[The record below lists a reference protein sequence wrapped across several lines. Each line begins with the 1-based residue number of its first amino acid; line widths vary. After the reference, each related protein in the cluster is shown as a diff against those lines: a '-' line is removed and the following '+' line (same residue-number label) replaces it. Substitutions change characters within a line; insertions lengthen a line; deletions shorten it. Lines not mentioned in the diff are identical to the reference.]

1 MRTQNKP
8 RHQSAVTR
16 EDFCCGF
23 WVIFGWRLVFVLVL
37 SMGTGATDADG
48 SAVATVGVSSDMLLI
63 GHGVASLMRLAIV
76 PRKVSQSHRPQAQQE
91 ICGKLKERLSI
102 KPDRTFKRLSRCLKG
117 NCPLPKGSANN
128 ERSIFCQAMNL
139 LIPNS
144 SAGQYETCTPASV
157 RAKWRS

>member
-23 WVIFGWRLVFVLVL
+23 WVIFGRRLVFVLVL

-76 PRKVSQSHRPQAQQE
+76 WSTSSGGLSLVRTKSNPGEITNVCKV
-91 ICGKLKERLSI
+91 G
-102 KPDRTFKRLSRCLKG
+102 
-117 NCPLPKGSANN
+117 
-128 ERSIFCQAMNL
+128 
-139 LIPNS
+139 S
-144 SAGQYETCTPASV
+144 SAEISSVAKALDAPAKRATAAKTSEAQLQV
-157 RAKWRS
+157 RLMGGSLGPC

>member
-23 WVIFGWRLVFVLVL
+23 WVIFGRRLVFVLVL

-76 PRKVSQSHRPQAQQE
+76 WSTSSGGLSLVRTKSNPGEITNVCKV
-91 ICGKLKERLSI
+91 G
-102 KPDRTFKRLSRCLKG
+102 D
-117 NCPLPKGSANN
+117 
-128 ERSIFCQAMNL
+128 
-139 LIPNS
+139 S
-144 SAGQYETCTPASV
+144 SAEISSVAKALDAPAK
-157 RAKWRS
+157 RATAAKTSEAQIQARPMGGSLALANPANRNPDS